1 MKSRFP
7 VIFGLFTIAPFF
19 PRFHRYV
26 PCCLSHAPGSVTL
39 HPYFLCPGQHNRQRQ
54 RKLWVQRHAGRT
66 ARRHTLPGCMG
77 CGPKCSGSAGRG
89 HCAILAA
96 RSRVGTPILRCRAG
110 QLNESRLEL
119 LGFTIPPAWPCHA
132 VPPLHKGG
140 FFFAQANTTG
150 PSSHNPHGCS
160 IALGPYRAPPGARK
174 RSGVR
179 WPDGQA
185 VLPHQIAQQSQT
197 QKSSPEQQESF
208 FFWLGCLTG
217 CGSTACQWRLATGS
231 AVWGQR
237 HAAHQI
243 SGLASAGRALG

>member
-1 MKSRFP
+1 MFRAACP
-7 VIFGLFTIAPFF
+7 MPQVRCPDGQTFF
-19 PRFHRYV
+19 ARVNTTGQSKERNG
-26 PCCLSHAPGSVTL
+26 SSVTL
-39 HPYFLCPGQHNRQRQ
+39 GGGSPPYSLCLGQHNRPRQ
-54 RKLWVQRHAGRT
+54 RKERVQRHAGRT
-66 ARRHTLPGCMG
+66 A
-77 CGPKCSGSAGRG
+77 
-89 HCAILAA
+89 
-96 RSRVGTPILRCRAG
+96 ILRCRAG

-160 IALGPYRAPPGARK
+160 VALGPYRAPPGARK

-231 AVWGQR
+231 AVWVQR

>member
-1 MKSRFP
+1 MLP
-7 VIFGLFTIAPFF
+7 
-19 PRFHRYV
+19 V
-26 PCCLSHAPGSVTL
+26 PCPRSGV
-39 HPYFLCPGQHNRQRQ
+39 
-54 RKLWVQRHAGRT
+54 RT
-66 ARRHTLPGCMG
+66 ARLSLPGSTQPAKAKKGTGPASRWAASRRSHTLPGCMG

-96 RSRVGTPILRCRAG
+96 RSRVGTPKLRCRAR

-160 IALGPYRAPPGARK
+160 VALGPYRAPPGARK

-208 FFWLGCLTG
+208 FLCVNPNTEALYT
-217 CGSTACQWRLATGS
+217 L
-231 AVWGQR
+231 
-237 HAAHQI
+237 
-243 SGLASAGRALG
+243 LPSAGAQFGCSVTLLTRSPVWRRRAGHWGRFPRPDPPARLFWPAPPDPDL